1 MEESSPYIE
10 NLDKS
15 TKCSICYEEYDEK
28 TIDKFYLLISY
39 FPG

>member
-28 TIDKFYLLISY
+28 KESESLV
-39 FPG
+39 